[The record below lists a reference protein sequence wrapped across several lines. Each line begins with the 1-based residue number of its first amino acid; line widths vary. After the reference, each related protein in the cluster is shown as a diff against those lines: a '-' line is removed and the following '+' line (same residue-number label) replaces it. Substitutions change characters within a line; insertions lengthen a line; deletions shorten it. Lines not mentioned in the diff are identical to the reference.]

1 MRGKLINRRTSSRT
15 FAWNLLAHIDNV
27 RYLAPVCK
35 QYKNL
40 TKKKDQGKH

>member
-1 MRGKLINRRTSSRT
+1 MCGKLINKRTSSRT

-27 RYLAPVCK
+27 RYLTPVCK

-40 TKKKDQGKH
+40 TNKDQGKH

>member
-1 MRGKLINRRTSSRT
+1 MRGKLINKRTSSRT
-15 FAWNLLAHIDNV
+15 LAWNLLAHIDNV

-35 QYKNL
+35 QYRNL